1 MRDSSHRTKLG
12 SLSNRTLLVNNLLD
26 LALYAGNRVV
36 SAVGTLPMYT
46 APYVQRCL
54 CIPLPMYSAASDD
67 AAYDGAAYD
76 HREVALWRSRIMRG
90 RPQGSAVPTVSPADT
105 SSECRTSGSVRRD
118 RRRR

>member
-76 HREVALWRSRIMRG
+76 HREVALWRSRIMGAAAGVCCPYCLPG
-90 RPQGSAVPTVSPADT
+90 RYVL
-105 SSECRTSGSVRRD
+105 RMLN
-118 RRRR
+118 

>member
-54 CIPLPMYSAASDD
+54 
-67 AAYDGAAYD
+67 
-76 HREVALWRSRIMRG
+76 
-90 RPQGSAVPTVSPADT
+90 
-105 SSECRTSGSVRRD
+105 
-118 RRRR
+118 

>member
-76 HREVALWRSRIMRG
+76 HREVAPWRSRIMGAAAGVCCPYCLPG
-90 RPQGSAVPTVSPADT
+90 RYVLRMPN
-105 SSECRTSGSVRRD
+105 
-118 RRRR
+118 